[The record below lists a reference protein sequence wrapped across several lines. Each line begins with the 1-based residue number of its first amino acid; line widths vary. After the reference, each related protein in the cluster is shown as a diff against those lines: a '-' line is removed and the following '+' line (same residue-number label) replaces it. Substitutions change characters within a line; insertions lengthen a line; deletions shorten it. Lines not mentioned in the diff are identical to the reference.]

1 MAASSRVFFYIKNP
15 LKLFINL
22 HKRLRILHYRLLSD
36 STNKK
41 GKPVCIQPVLLKGPG
56 YLEFGEHVKF
66 GVENAQG
73 FYSTYGFIN
82 VRNEGSRIVFG
93 NDITINNQFS
103 AISEGDG
110 IYIGDRTIMGVN
122 VSIMD
127 TDFHHID
134 PSKRMLTGYLTK
146 AVHIG
151 QNVWIGNDVT
161 ILKGTNIGT
170 NSVIA
175 ANSLVN
181 SDIPANTLAG
191 GNPCK
196 VIRAIP

>member
-1 MAASSRVFFYIKNP
+1 MAAFRRVFFYLKNP
-15 LKLFINL
+15 RSFFINL

-36 STNKK
+36 STRKK

-56 YLEFGEHVKF
+56 FIEFGEHVKF

-82 VRNEGSRIVFG
+82 VRNEEARIIFG
-93 NDITINNQFS
+93 NDITVNNQFS
-103 AISEGDG
+103 AISEGEG
-110 IYIGDRTIMGVN
+110 IFIGDRTVLGVN

-127 TDFHHID
+127 TDFHNID
-134 PSKRMLTGYLTK
+134 PSKRMSAGYLTK
-146 AVHIG
+146 AVRIG
-151 QNVWIGNDVT
+151 QNVWIGNNVT

-181 SDIPANTLAG
+181 SDIPSNTLAG
-191 GNPCK
+191 GNPCR
-196 VIRAIP
+196 VIRTIP

>member
-1 MAASSRVFFYIKNP
+1 MGIPNKVINYIMHP
-15 LKLFINL
+15 RKLYINL
-22 HKRLRILHYRLLSD
+22 KKRLRIAHYRMLSD
-36 STNKK
+36 STNRN

-66 GVENAQG
+66 GVENAPG
-73 FYSTYGFIN
+73 FYSTYCFLN
-82 VRNEGSRIVFG
+82 ARTERSRVVFG
-93 NDITINNQFS
+93 NNIIVNNQFS
-103 AISEGDG
+103 AISEGEG
-110 IYIGDRTIMGVN
+110 IFIGDRTIIGTN

-134 PSKRMLTGYLTK
+134 PSERMSEGYPTR
-146 AVHIG
+146 AVNIG
-151 QNVWIGNDVT
+151 QNVWIGNNVT
-161 ILKGTNIGT
+161 ILKGAIIGN

-181 SDIPANTLAG
+181 SEIPANTLAG

-196 VIRAIP
+196 VIRTIP